1 MLLLVLFGL
10 SLSAAF
16 AQPSRDWF
24 LKFSDMIRDNKVD
37 DAFFETEEAQQDPKY
52 KDYLNT
58 PGMGDG
64 SFTSLQWAAKVREGC
79 VGGSLFS
86 THTDNSQPADGVQVL
101 DCRCFDR
108 QWWGP
113 DIGTRGHANNACN
126 VRSEGGE

>member
-1 MLLLVLFGL
+1 MPSGDVMARGSIRVKEKQIEFTQHLSSVTDMLLLVLFGL

-64 SFTSLQWAAKVREGC
+64 SFTSLQWAAKVRDGC
-79 VGGSLFS
+79 V
-86 THTDNSQPADGVQVL
+86 
-101 DCRCFDR
+101 
-108 QWWGP
+108 WGAAFFQHP
-113 DIGTRGHANNACN
+113 Y
-126 VRSEGGE
+126 